1 MARYSVP
8 LGPLLVGYRSQPSR
22 IATRPFAFS
31 FHNTH
36 KTHRRP
42 FRPSQSLTV
51 R

>member
-1 MARYSVP
+1 MTRFDLSLAPHCYPP
-8 LGPLLVGYRSQPSR
+8 LTS
-22 IATRPFAFS
+22 RPFAFS
-31 FHNTH
+31 FCNTH